1 MSDMKI
7 IVEGSGKHC
16 HVTQETLEILFGKG
30 FELDVKK
37 ELSQP
42 GQFASSCKVTVS
54 GPTGETKMTIL
65 GPCRSIN
72 QVELS
77 LTDARA
83 LGMECPVRMSGDI
96 AGSAPCKLTGPCGS
110 VELKEGA
117 IVAMRHCHLTPEDA
131 EKWGLKSGD
140 TVMVRVEGDGTRP
153 LTFDNVAIRVDPH
166 FATYMHVDYDE
177 INAAALFGKDPMGE
191 IIKK

>member
-7 IVEGSGKHC
+7 LVEGSGKHC
-16 HVTQETLEILFGKG
+16 HVTQKTLDVLFGEG
-30 FELDVKK
+30 FQLDVKK

-42 GQFASSCKVTVS
+42 GQYASSCKITVS
-54 GPTGETKMTIL
+54 GPKGSTKMTIL
-65 GPCRSIN
+65 GPCRSLD

-83 LGMECPVRMSGDI
+83 LGLDCPVRMSGDI
-96 AGSAPCKLTGPCGS
+96 AGSAPCTLTGPCGS

-117 IVAMRHCHLTPEDA
+117 IIALRHIHVVTADA

-153 LTFDNVAIRVDPH
+153 LIFDNVAIRVDPN
-166 FATYMHVDYDE
+166 FATAMHVDYDE
-177 INAAALFGKDPMGE
+177 INAGAIFGAEPMGE

>member
-1 MSDMKI
+1 ME
-7 IVEGSGKHC
+7 V
-16 HVTQETLEILFGKG
+16 LFGKG

-54 GPTGETKMTIL
+54 GPKGETKMTIL

-77 LTDARA
+77 FTDARA
-83 LGMECPVRMSGDI
+83 LGLDCPVRMSGDI
-96 AGSAPCKLTGPCGS
+96 AGSSPCKLTGPAGS

-117 IVAMRHCHLTPEDA
+117 IVAMRHCHLTTEDA

-140 TVMVRVEGDGTRP
+140 TVMVKVEGDGTRP
-153 LTFDNVAIRVDPH
+153 LTFDNVAIRVDPN

-177 INAAALFGKDPMGE
+177 INAASLFGKDPMGE

>member
-7 IVEGSGKHC
+7 IIEGSGKHC
-16 HVTQETLEILFGKG
+16 HVTPETLEILFGKG

-42 GQFASSCKVTVS
+42 GQFASSCKVTVV
-54 GPTGETKMTIL
+54 GPKGETKMSIL
-65 GPCRSIN
+65 GPCRNLN

-77 LTDARA
+77 FTDARG
-83 LGMECPVRMSGDI
+83 LGLNCPVRMSGDI
-96 AGSAPCKLTGPCGS
+96 KGSAPCKLVGPCGS
-110 VELKEGA
+110 VDLEEGA
-117 IVAMRHCHLTPEDA
+117 IIALRHCHISTADA
-131 EKWGLKSGD
+131 EKWGIKNGEI
-140 TVMVRVEGDGTRP
+140 VMVKCGEGTARP
-153 LTFDNVAIRVDPH
+153 LIFDNVACRVSDN

-177 INAAALFGKDPMGE
+177 LNAACLFGKDPVGE